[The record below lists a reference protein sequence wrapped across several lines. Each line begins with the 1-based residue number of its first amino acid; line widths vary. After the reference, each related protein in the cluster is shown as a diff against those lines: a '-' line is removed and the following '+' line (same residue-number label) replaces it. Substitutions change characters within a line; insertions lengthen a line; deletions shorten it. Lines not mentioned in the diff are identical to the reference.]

1 MRHTILAAALAA
13 SFAAPVD
20 AAVLFT
26 FQRISDT
33 QAILS
38 GTGSPETRPD
48 PGFGD
53 FPYREL
59 ELLGV
64 IDNPLFSGPANG
76 QVTLTNTGG
85 YSFGNAV
92 GNTWGVLDGDLID
105 GVADFADNSMPM
117 GSVTLDITVGNELF
131 FRAIG
136 ATGTVQATFV
146 NELGGEDLETIG
158 TWEIVAPIPLPAAAL
173 LLLGG
178 VGVLGAVSRKR
189 RAA

>member
-64 IDNPLFSGPANG
+64 LDTFEFGPADG
-76 QVTLTNTGG
+76 QVTLTTTGG

-105 GVADFADNSMPM
+105 GFADFADDSMPM
-117 GSVTLDITVGNELF
+117 GSVTLDITGGNSLF

-136 ATGTVQATFV
+136 TTGNVQATFV
-146 NELGGEDLETIG
+146 NQLGQQSLETIG
-158 TWEIVAPIPLPAAAL
+158 TWEIVPPIPLPAAAW

-178 VGVLGAVSRKR
+178 VAALCSVARKR